1 MPPGWVRS
9 NVSLVTS
16 FLKVILRPLWMYDM
30 SSRWARI
37 RLGVELR
44 GLEDLGVGLE
54 VDGGAVAAE
63 GAELF
68 QLGWPAC
75 RA

>member
-9 NVSLVTS
+9 RVSPVTS

-30 SSRWARI
+30 SSRCALI
-37 RLGVELR
+37 SIGIEVG
-44 GLEDLGVGLE
+44 GLEDLRVGLE

-68 QLGWPAC
+68 AARRPAC